1 MIKLRERKEIKE
13 KQKINTHRKG
23 EVTDQRPKIFLF
35 SRMRPSLIY
44 RFFYDLTRNIISLNS
59 IHKDTTH
66 LDLSIYQPKYSIKV
80 GAFGLKSLHLR
91 NLTNKQVNSKYQN
104 LI

>member
-1 MIKLRERKEIKE
+1 MK
-13 KQKINTHRKG
+13 
-23 EVTDQRPKIFLF
+23 
-35 SRMRPSLIY
+35 PSLIY

-80 GAFGLKSLHLR
+80 GAYGLKSLHLR

>member
-13 KQKINTHRKG
+13 KQKIKIFVCIFHTHRKG

-44 RFFYDLTRNIISLNS
+44 RLFYDLTRNIISLNS

-80 GAFGLKSLHLR
+80 GAFGLKSLHPR
-91 NLTNKQVNSKYQN
+91 NITNKQVN
-104 LI
+104 